1 MCSARRTLQK
11 CHRNSSLVGKFA
23 GFALPNNRA
32 DAATLALG
40 TRSRVASV
48 LNFCTNASLKK
59 RPPSKAANRRRGA
72 FHGGKVF
79 PCRIALR
86 ARRRCPPS
94 PPPPRSSPRRRAS
107 RPASPARARPSPAP
121 PGRAACSSFAPP
133 PSRRRVRAPM
143 FFPPCLR
150 RAAWPAGSGAR
161 PRPSGATTSASMMR
175 APRLPRDRLVVSGL
189 SAPLV
194 DRAVVIFFF
203 RPPRRADD
211 ATRLSNPSPD
221 RPPAPE
227 GGRRARGRHPLLSFH
242 RRRRRG
248 SRSRGASLR
257 RSLPRA
263 SPPLAAAETV

>member
-1 MCSARRTLQK
+1 MSQKLLARGSICRVSKRRTT
-11 CHRNSSLVGKFA
+11 
-23 GFALPNNRA
+23 ALTRQ
-32 DAATLALG
+32 
-40 TRSRVASV
+40 RSRSV
-48 LNFCTNASLKK
+48 PEVVWHHSLEFLHKCPLKK
-59 RPPSKAANRRRGA
+59 APPSKAANRRRGA
-72 FHGGKVF
+72 FHGGEAF

-86 ARRRCPPS
+86 ARQCPPS

-150 RAAWPAGSGAR
+150 RAARPAGSGAR

-175 APRLPRDRLVVSGL
+175 APRRPRDRLVVSGL
-189 SAPLV
+189 SAPIV
-194 DRAVVIFFF
+194 DRAVVIIFI

-248 SRSRGASLR
+248 ARSRGASLR